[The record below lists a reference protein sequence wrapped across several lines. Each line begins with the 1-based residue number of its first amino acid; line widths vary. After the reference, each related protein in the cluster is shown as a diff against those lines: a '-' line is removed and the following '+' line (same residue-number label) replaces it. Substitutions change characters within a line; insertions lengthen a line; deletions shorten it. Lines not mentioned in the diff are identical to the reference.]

1 MTKNKNNQPIW
12 SSRIKKNSNNLFRK
26 VGGSLDIDKRLFNE
40 DISASIVHTE
50 MLFKQK
56 IINFKIKNKIVW
68 GLNRIRNEIIKKKF
82 PFDKNLEDIHMNIEK
97 RLFDLIG
104 EDAGFIHTA
113 RSRNDQVITD
123 FKIWLKKST
132 YEITKT
138 LDALIST
145 ILKVA
150 DKNIKTVMP
159 GFTHLK
165 NAQPIS
171 FAHYMMAYVEM
182 FKRDK
187 KRFKNNLDALNEN
200 PLGVAA
206 LSGTSFNI
214 DRNFTTKKLNFSKP
228 TDNSIDTVSDRDFV
242 LDFLYA
248 CSACS
253 IHISRIAEEFI
264 IWNSDAYNLIHLND
278 KIVTGSS
285 IMPQKKNPD
294 PLEYLRGKTGSSFGN
309 LFSMLTILKGL
320 PLSYFKDLQD
330 DKELVFKS
338 FDQLKISLTLLNDI
352 FKNFSVNKKE
362 MLSLA
367 NKGYLTATD
376 LADYM
381 VRELNYPFRKSYL
394 QTAKIINF
402 AERNG
407 KSLSDLTINEI
418 NKVEPKLKSD
428 VLKIFDLNYSINSK
442 TSHGGTSFGNIKK
455 MIRRYKKNNEKY

>member
-97 RLFDLIG
+97 RLFDLVG

-132 YEITKT
+132 YEINKT

-338 FDQLKISLTLLNDI
+338 YDQLKISLSLLNDI

-455 MIRRYKKNNEKY
+455 MIRRYKKNNEK

>member
-138 LDALIST
+138 LDVLKST

-338 FDQLKISLTLLNDI
+338 YDQLKISLSLLNDI

-455 MIRRYKKNNEKY
+455 MIRRYKKNNEK

>member
-68 GLNRIRNEIIKKKF
+68 GLNRIKNEIIKKKF
-82 PFDKNLEDIHMNIEK
+82 PFDRNLEVIDMNIEK

-132 YEITKT
+132 YEITKI

-214 DRNFTTKKLNFSKP
+214 DRNFTTKKLNFLKP

-338 FDQLKISLTLLNDI
+338 YDQLKISLTLLNDI

-455 MIRRYKKNNEKY
+455 MIRRYKKNNEK

>member
-26 VGGSLDIDKRLFNE
+26 IGGSLDIDKRLFNE

-330 DKELVFKS
+330 DKELVFNS
-338 FDQLKISLTLLNDI
+338 YDQLKISLTLLNDI

-455 MIRRYKKNNEKY
+455 MIRRYKKNNEK

>member
-123 FKIWLKKST
+123 FKIWLKKTT
-132 YEITKT
+132 YETTKT

-338 FDQLKISLTLLNDI
+338 YDQLKISLSLLNDI

-455 MIRRYKKNNEKY
+455 MIRRYKKNNEK

>member
-138 LDALIST
+138 LNALIST

-338 FDQLKISLTLLNDI
+338 YDQLKISLSLLNDI

-362 MLSLA
+362 MLTLA

-455 MIRRYKKNNEKY
+455 MIRRYKKNNEK

>member
-330 DKELVFKS
+330 DKELVFNS
-338 FDQLKISLTLLNDI
+338 YDQLKISLSLLNDI

-455 MIRRYKKNNEKY
+455 MIRRNKKNNEK

>member
-138 LDALIST
+138 LDALIIT

-338 FDQLKISLTLLNDI
+338 YDQLKISLSLLNDI

-455 MIRRYKKNNEKY
+455 MIRRYKKNNEK

>member
-68 GLNRIRNEIIKKKF
+68 GLNRIKNEIIKKKF

-138 LDALIST
+138 LDGLIST

-187 KRFKNNLDALNEN
+187 KRFKNNLEALNEN

-338 FDQLKISLTLLNDI
+338 YDQLKISLTLLNDI

-455 MIRRYKKNNEKY
+455 MIRRYKKNNEK

>member
-68 GLNRIRNEIIKKKF
+68 GLNRIKNEIIKKKF

-338 FDQLKISLTLLNDI
+338 YDQLKISLSLLNDI

-455 MIRRYKKNNEKY
+455 MIRRYKKNNEK

>member
-338 FDQLKISLTLLNDI
+338 FDQLKTSLTLLNDI

-381 VRELNYPFRKSYL
+381 VRELSYPFRKSYL

-455 MIRRYKKNNEKY
+455 MIRRYKKNNEK

>member
-68 GLNRIRNEIIKKKF
+68 GLNRIKNEIIKKKF
-82 PFDKNLEDIHMNIEK
+82 PFDRNLEDIHMNIEK

-132 YEITKT
+132 FEITKT
-138 LDALIST
+138 LDALTST

-264 IWNSDAYNLIHLND
+264 IWNSDAYNLINLND

-338 FDQLKISLTLLNDI
+338 YDQLKISLTLLNDI

-455 MIRRYKKNNEKY
+455 MIRRYKKNNEK

>member
-68 GLNRIRNEIIKKKF
+68 GLNRIKNEIIKKKF

-138 LDALIST
+138 LNALIST

-338 FDQLKISLTLLNDI
+338 YDQLKISLSLLNDI

-407 KSLSDLTINEI
+407 KSLSDLTIHEI
-418 NKVEPKLKSD
+418 NKVEPKLKND
-428 VLKIFDLNYSINSK
+428 VLKIFDLHYSINSK

-455 MIRRYKKNNEKY
+455 MIRRYKKNNEK

>member
-82 PFDKNLEDIHMNIEK
+82 SFDKNLEDIHMNIEK

-338 FDQLKISLTLLNDI
+338 YDQLKISLNLLNDI

-455 MIRRYKKNNEKY
+455 MIRRYKKNNEK

>member
-56 IINFKIKNKIVW
+56 IISFKIKNKIVW

-338 FDQLKISLTLLNDI
+338 YDQLKISLTLLNDI

-455 MIRRYKKNNEKY
+455 MIRRYKKNNEK

>member
-56 IINFKIKNKIVW
+56 IINFKIKNKILW

-138 LDALIST
+138 LNALIST

-294 PLEYLRGKTGSSFGN
+294 PLEYLRAKTGSSFGN

-338 FDQLKISLTLLNDI
+338 YDQLKISLSLLNDI

-455 MIRRYKKNNEKY
+455 MIRRYKKNNEK

>member
-138 LDALIST
+138 LNALIST

-338 FDQLKISLTLLNDI
+338 YDQLKISLSLLNDI

-402 AERNG
+402 AERHG

-455 MIRRYKKNNEKY
+455 MIRRYKKNNEK

>member
-68 GLNRIRNEIIKKKF
+68 GLNRIKNEIVKKKF

-138 LDALIST
+138 LDSLIST

-150 DKNIKTVMP
+150 DKNIKTIMP

-214 DRNFTTKKLNFSKP
+214 DRNFTTKKLKFSKP

-242 LDFLYA
+242 LDFLYV

-338 FDQLKISLTLLNDI
+338 YDQLKISLTLLNDI

-455 MIRRYKKNNEKY
+455 MIRRYKKNYEK

>member
-150 DKNIKTVMP
+150 DKNVKTVMP

-338 FDQLKISLTLLNDI
+338 HDQLKISLTLLNDI

-455 MIRRYKKNNEKY
+455 MIRRYKKNNEK

>member
-97 RLFDLIG
+97 RLFDLVG

-138 LDALIST
+138 LNALIST

-338 FDQLKISLTLLNDI
+338 YDQLKISLSLLNDI

-455 MIRRYKKNNEKY
+455 MIRRYKKNNEK

>member
-138 LDALIST
+138 LNALIST

-338 FDQLKISLTLLNDI
+338 YDQLKISLNLLNDI

-402 AERNG
+402 AERNWQ
-407 KSLSDLTINEI
+407 I
-418 NKVEPKLKSD
+418 
-428 VLKIFDLNYSINSK
+428 SK
-442 TSHGGTSFGNIKK
+442 
-455 MIRRYKKNNEKY
+455 

>member
-68 GLNRIRNEIIKKKF
+68 GLNRIKNEIIKKKF

-138 LDALIST
+138 LDSLIST

-338 FDQLKISLTLLNDI
+338 YDQLKISLTLLNDI

-455 MIRRYKKNNEKY
+455 MIRRYKKNNEK

>member
-330 DKELVFKS
+330 DKEIVFKS
-338 FDQLKISLTLLNDI
+338 YDQLKISLSLLNDI

-455 MIRRYKKNNEKY
+455 MIRRYKKNNEK

>member
-12 SSRIKKNSNNLFRK
+12 RSRIKKNSNNLFRK

-138 LDALIST
+138 LNALIST

-338 FDQLKISLTLLNDI
+338 YDQLKISLTLLNDI

-455 MIRRYKKNNEKY
+455 MIRRYKKNNEK

>member
-68 GLNRIRNEIIKKKF
+68 GLNRIKNEIIKKKF

-132 YEITKT
+132 NEITKT

-214 DRNFTTKKLNFSKP
+214 DRNFTTKKLKFLKP

-294 PLEYLRGKTGSSFGN
+294 PIEYLRGKTGSSFGN

-338 FDQLKISLTLLNDI
+338 YDQLKISLTLLNDI

-367 NKGYLTATD
+367 KKGYLTATD

-455 MIRRYKKNNEKY
+455 MIRRYKKNNEK

>member
-132 YEITKT
+132 NEITKT

-200 PLGVAA
+200 PA
-206 LSGTSFNI
+206 
-214 DRNFTTKKLNFSKP
+214 
-228 TDNSIDTVSDRDFV
+228 SIT
-242 LDFLYA
+242 
-248 CSACS
+248 
-253 IHISRIAEEFI
+253 
-264 IWNSDAYNLIHLND
+264 
-278 KIVTGSS
+278 
-285 IMPQKKNPD
+285 
-294 PLEYLRGKTGSSFGN
+294 
-309 LFSMLTILKGL
+309 
-320 PLSYFKDLQD
+320 
-330 DKELVFKS
+330 
-338 FDQLKISLTLLNDI
+338 
-352 FKNFSVNKKE
+352 
-362 MLSLA
+362 
-367 NKGYLTATD
+367 
-376 LADYM
+376 
-381 VRELNYPFRKSYL
+381 
-394 QTAKIINF
+394 
-402 AERNG
+402 
-407 KSLSDLTINEI
+407 
-418 NKVEPKLKSD
+418 
-428 VLKIFDLNYSINSK
+428 
-442 TSHGGTSFGNIKK
+442 
-455 MIRRYKKNNEKY
+455 